1 MSEASGQQRV
11 KSNAEAVQA
20 AASDW
25 LERHERGDW
34 SAADQKEFDAWLA
47 VSPAHVIAYMRVE
60 DVWNRANRLRALN
73 HPARNTFAFIGRWAS
88 LAKIAAVLT
97 VTALAGAGGSVY
109 VFAPH
114 QTIYSTEVGQR
125 ENLLLADGSQ
135 IELNTDTTLRISK
148 GDGAKTVMLEKGEAF
163 FNISTMRRGYSS

>member
-11 KSNAEAVQA
+11 KSKAEAVQA

-25 LERHERGDW
+25 LERHERGSW
-34 SAADQKEFDAWLA
+34 GAADQEEFDAWLA

-60 DVWNRANRLRALN
+60 DVWNRANRLRALK

-97 VTALAGAGGSVY
+97 VTALASVGGAIY
-109 VFAPH
+109 VFAPR
-114 QTIYSTEVGQR
+114 QTVYSTEVGQR
-125 ENLLLADGSQ
+125 EIYSWPMVLKSNSTPTRPYASARVMA
-135 IELNTDTTLRISK
+135 LRQ
-148 GDGAKTVMLEKGEAF
+148 
-163 FNISTMRRGYSS
+163 